1 MFSNASSLIRA
12 PPRLAVATMLV
23 TPSCAKMFACIRKS
37 TPNLRHF
44 RGYLIFA
51 RGSCTDFCKSGW
63 CMAFHDGPPRLHK
76 PPPHLHPILPQIL
89 QCTLS
94 LVRKIH
100 KPAGRFV
107 ACSTRLIRFWTI
119 LNARKKHLNQIIFDF
134 DLSNPR
140 RRHLSLRHRH
150 RLKEHRYLIIT
161 HHTHVTRELEIRGS
175 MRSWLCPMGFSPL
188 DGDSHSMQLVSFTAN
203 SRKLESQ
210 NASMLNSQRKIHAMM
225 FATHLPCGFSKNK
238 YTK

>member
-1 MFSNASSLIRA
+1 
-12 PPRLAVATMLV
+12 MLV

-119 LNARKKHLNQIIFDF
+119 LNARKKHLNQTIFDF

-175 MRSWLCPMGFSPL
+175 MRS
-188 DGDSHSMQLVSFTAN
+188 
-203 SRKLESQ
+203 
-210 NASMLNSQRKIHAMM
+210 
-225 FATHLPCGFSKNK
+225 
-238 YTK
+238 

>member
-37 TPNLRHF
+37 TPNLRHRF
-44 RGYLIFA
+44 RGDLIFA
-51 RGSCTDFCKSGW
+51 RGSCTNFCKSGW

-100 KPAGRFV
+100 KPAGRLLPARRGWFV
-107 ACSTRLIRFWTI
+107 FGPSWMRERNTCYRIKLFSTLIC
-119 LNARKKHLNQIIFDF
+119 QIQDGGICPFGTATGWKNIDT
-134 DLSNPR
+134 LSS
-140 RRHLSLRHRH
+140 HQ
-150 RLKEHRYLIIT
+150 
-161 HHTHVTRELEIRGS
+161 THVTPELKIRGS
-175 MRSWLCPMGFSPL
+175 MRFWLCPIGFSPL

-203 SRKLESQ
+203 LRKLESQ
-210 NASMLNSQRKIHAMM
+210 NASMLNSQRNIHAIM
-225 FATHLPCGFSKNK
+225 FATHLPFGFSKN
-238 YTK
+238 